1 MKYLMVILILLKL
14 SRIITGQ
21 GTCKKVNSCKCKLD
35 DGKVIDLDPVAK
47 SGGPAYL
54 DVTDVAQ
61 VDQYSWNPCKPF
73 SEGACTN
80 AAVCQT
86 HGGIQYNCG
95 TQDSAVFGY
104 DTGNDLY
111 TITYSA
117 DTVSKSND
125 LRTTTLYLKCDQG
138 PDVFTPAGETGSAT
152 YVLTFQS
159 KYACP
164 RKDSGGISAGSIL
177 IIIFFGLLF
186 VYLIGGVL
194 FQIFI
199 RKNSGKNALLN
210 SSFWFGLPGLIK
222 DGVLFIVR
230 RGKKKGSYNSI

>member
-1 MKYLMVILILLKL
+1 MKYLMVILTLFKL
-14 SRIITGQ
+14 SGFIAGQ
-21 GTCKKVNSCKCKLD
+21 GACKKVNSCKCKLD

-47 SGGPAYL
+47 SNGPAFL
-54 DVTDVAQ
+54 DVIDVAQ
-61 VDQYSWNPCKPF
+61 LDQYSWNPCKSF

-86 HGGIQYNCG
+86 HASLQYNCG
-95 TQDSAVFGY
+95 TQDSAVFDY
-104 DTGNDLY
+104 DTTNQLY

-117 DTVSKSND
+117 DTVTKSND
-125 LRTTTLYLKCDQG
+125 LRTTMLYLKCAQG
-138 PDVFTPAGETGSAT
+138 PDVFTPAGETTQGT

-164 RKDSGGISAGSIL
+164 RKESGISAGTIL
-177 IIIFFGLLF
+177 IIIFFSLLF

-199 RKNSGKNALLN
+199 KKNSGKHAIPN

-230 RGKKKGSYNSI
+230 RGKKGTYNSI